1 MTDETKTNS
10 EAAAMTDEA
19 RALFPRVQTAIDE
32 IRPNLQADGGDIELI
47 SITPEL
53 KARVRLVGACSG
65 CPSAA
70 YTLHYGVENYLR
82 ECVPELAGIESVN
95 PLPGMDF

>member
-1 MTDETKTNS
+1 MTDDNETSAATEMTP
-10 EAAAMTDEA
+10 EAQ
-19 RALFPRVQTAIDE
+19 ALFPRVRAAIDD

-47 SITPEL
+47 TITPEL
-53 KARVRLVGACSG
+53 KARVRLKGACSG

-82 ECVPELAGIESVN
+82 ECVPELNGIESDR
-95 PLPGMDF
+95 PRPGMRF

>member
-1 MTDETKTNS
+1 MSDENKATDVSEMTP
-10 EAAAMTDEA
+10 EAQ
-19 RALFPRVQTAIDE
+19 ALFPRVREAIEE

-47 SITPEL
+47 TITPEL

-70 YTLHYGVENYLR
+70 YTLHHGVENYLR
-82 ECVPELAGIESVN
+82 ECVPELKGIESDR
-95 PLPGMDF
+95 PLPGMGW

>member
-1 MTDETKTNS
+1 MTADNETQAVPPMTP
-10 EAAAMTDEA
+10 EAE
-19 RALFPRVQTAIDE
+19 ALFPRVSAAIDD

-47 SITPEL
+47 TITPEL

-82 ECVPELAGIESVN
+82 ECVPELNGIESDR
-95 PLPGMDF
+95 PLPGMRF

>member
-1 MTDETKTNS
+1 MSDESRAGDAARMTP
-10 EAAAMTDEA
+10 EAQ
-19 RALFPRVQTAIDE
+19 ALFPRVRAAIEE

-47 SITPEL
+47 TITPEL
-53 KARVRLVGACSG
+53 RARVRLVGACSG

-82 ECVPELAGIESVN
+82 ECVPELKGIESER
-95 PLPGMDF
+95 PLPGMGF